1 MKSKKG
7 RKPLKKSPKK
17 QVKVCKT
24 TQEINP
30 DTNRCVLKCKN
41 GLERHPDDFKKCR
54 KSCVPPQTR
63 NLTTKRCR
71 KQSVKK
77 SIKKRKRSVKT
88 PKRNPVRLV
97 RKIKTPMTQRD
108 CSVCLEPTFT
118 RTFCTG
124 GRRHPLC
131 VDCYYR
137 LLGTRINFCPTCR
150 ETMTRRPD
158 L

>member
-7 RKPLKKSPKK
+7 RPSKKKSPKK
-17 QVKVCKT
+17 QVKICKPN
-24 TQEINP
+24 QEINP
-30 DTNRCVLKCKN
+30 DTHRCNLKCKH
-41 GLERHPDDFKKCR
+41 GLERHPNDFKKCR
-54 KSCVPPQTR
+54 KSCVLPQIR
-63 NLTTKRCR
+63 NPSTDRCR
-71 KQSVKK
+71 KPRSVPV
-77 SIKKRKRSVKT
+77 KKRKKSTKT

-137 LLGTRINFCPTCR
+137 LLGSRINFCPTCR
-150 ETMTRRPD
+150 EQMTRRPD